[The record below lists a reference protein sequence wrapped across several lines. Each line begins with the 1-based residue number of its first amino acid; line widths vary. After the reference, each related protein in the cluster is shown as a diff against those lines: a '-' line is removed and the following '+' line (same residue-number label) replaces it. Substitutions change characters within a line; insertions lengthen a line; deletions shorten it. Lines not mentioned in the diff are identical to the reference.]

1 MGYNAIY
8 LEKLCDTLGKSYGI
22 YCAKNIGYFI
32 GYVKQKLWD
41 ILGKTMGYIGQKL
54 WDILWDILI
63 KYCWIYLAKLW
74 DIRVHLIY

>member
-8 LEKLCDTLGKSYGI
+8 LEKLCNTLGKSYGI

-41 ILGKTMGYIGQKL
+41 ILGKL
-54 WDILWDILI
+54 WVILG
-63 KYCWIYLAKLW
+63 
-74 DIRVHLIY
+74 